1 VLLLGLG
8 KYEDGRCGLCTEY
21 GVEVVQD
28 LEGPHRVDD
37 LKTFAPLSSKK
48 VEIYKCE
55 TMQAA
60 TNRTKNNLVLIS

>member
-1 VLLLGLG
+1 MLLLGLG

-21 GVEVVQD
+21 IVEVVQD

-48 VEIYKCE
+48 VIFINARQCKSQQIE
-55 TMQAA
+55 Q
-60 TNRTKNNLVLIS
+60 RTKNNLV